1 MVFDYDTPI
10 RCHIYRFLAI
20 HDNQVT
26 IERLKTRRQTQR
38 LVVVGLREQPKE
50 ETTWLESRDLFG
62 VDGSSWLCRHNTF
75 PTDTL

>member
-26 IERLKTRRQTQR
+26 IERLKD
-38 LVVVGLREQPKE
+38 K
-50 ETTWLESRDLFG
+50 TTDSAARGGRVARTAKGRDYMA
-62 VDGSSWLCRHNTF
+62 
-75 PTDTL
+75 